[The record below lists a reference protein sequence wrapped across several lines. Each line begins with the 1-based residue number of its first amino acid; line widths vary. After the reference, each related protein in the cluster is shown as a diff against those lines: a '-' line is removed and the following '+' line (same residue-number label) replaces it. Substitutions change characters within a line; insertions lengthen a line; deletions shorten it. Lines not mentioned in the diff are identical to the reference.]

1 MLIICI
7 QLIYNV
13 ISQFNYGHLM
23 IINVPFCASILLSG
37 PIVSIAYLK
46 KSIIFH
52 AHVYLFLYKCSKC
65 QTQGQ
70 LVTCSML
77 VKNLCENSK
86 MQRHATILQEHL
98 KHSVQNHDWH
108 VRLDTYVLT
117 SEWMLDGWD
126 GFLSGSQTKK
136 MNKSSWTPKAQL
148 SLSVCLSV
156 WLCLSLCLPPLYL
169 SDSPLF

>member
-1 MLIICI
+1 M
-7 QLIYNV
+7 
-13 ISQFNYGHLM
+13 
-23 IINVPFCASILLSG
+23 
-37 PIVSIAYLK
+37 
-46 KSIIFH
+46 
-52 AHVYLFLYKCSKC
+52 
-65 QTQGQ
+65 
-70 LVTCSML
+70 

-156 WLCLSLCLPPLYL
+156 WLSVSLSVFVSPSPLPLWLSLVLKLGQERQAHHTKSRLHLSRPCQGDLCWHIRDTPLTPGLAPALVSYAPTT
-169 SDSPLF
+169 SHPEQT